1 MRLTHLA
8 LTNYRNYARLELDLP
23 SGPVLFVGENAQ
35 GKTNLLEAVYLLAT
49 TRSLRAASDAELIR
63 RPAGVGSPADPGTAG
78 ARVVG
83 VAQRGDGRVQVEV
96 VIARREAITGNGSA
110 PRQAA
115 AKRLRVNGIPHR
127 AAGVVGHVLA
137 VLFTS
142 LDIDL
147 VTGPPAGRRRYL
159 DITLS
164 QIDPAYLR
172 ALQRYTRVVQ
182 QRNSLLRHIDEGRA
196 NPDQLATWD
205 EELVAQGAVI
215 AAARAA
221 AIADLNARAADLH
234 RRLSDGR
241 EHLTIAYAPHLGDE
255 QPVEP
260 GLLADAAAL
269 RNRFRVALGRRRR
282 KEIAAGVSLI
292 GPHRDDVVFALDG
305 ESAAAFGSRA
315 QQRTVALA
323 LRLAEAEFIQAR
335 AGEAPILLLDD
346 ILSELDERRRAAVLA
361 TIAGAEQA
369 LITTADLDRFAG
381 AFLRAAT
388 ILAVSGGALELISRP
403 MPAPVD
409 GA

>member
-127 AAGVVGHVLA
+127 GAGVVGHVLA

-196 NPDQLATWD
+196 NQDQLATWD
-205 EELVAQGAVI
+205 EEMVAQGAVI
-215 AAARAA
+215 VAARAA
-221 AIADLNARAADLH
+221 AIADEFSFERQA
-234 RRLSDGR
+234 
-241 EHLTIAYAPHLGDE
+241 
-255 QPVEP
+255 
-260 GLLADAAAL
+260 
-269 RNRFRVALGRRRR
+269 GRRAGEEDKRSFLR
-282 KEIAAGVSLI
+282 KGIVGDWRNYFTREA
-292 GPHRDDVVFALDG
+292 REVFAGFAGSELVLLGYERDR
-305 ESAAAFGSRA
+305 AWVTDDAFGSP
-315 QQRTVALA
+315 
-323 LRLAEAEFIQAR
+323 
-335 AGEAPILLLDD
+335 G
-346 ILSELDERRRAAVLA
+346 RRPR
-361 TIAGAEQA
+361 
-369 LITTADLDRFAG
+369 
-381 AFLRAAT
+381 
-388 ILAVSGGALELISRP
+388 
-403 MPAPVD
+403 
-409 GA
+409 